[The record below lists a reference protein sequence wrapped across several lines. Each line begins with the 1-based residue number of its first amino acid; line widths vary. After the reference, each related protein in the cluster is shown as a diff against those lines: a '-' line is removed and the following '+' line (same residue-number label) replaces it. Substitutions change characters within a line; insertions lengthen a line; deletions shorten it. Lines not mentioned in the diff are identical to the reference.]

1 MVHTGIE
8 PTASAL
14 LAPWAQ
20 QLSFANY
27 TQSPSCLPVFG
38 NAFQEGLLH
47 HLSRNRG
54 EADWLVVPW
63 IFFFALLVDRSDICF
78 LPAVRMSLHNH
89 ALSKKITSGL
99 KVMLPSSFT
108 THGCFISGL
117 CLKWPLC
124 QSVPLKVYFLLPSFP
139 LVSEAHSPCRL
150 LFRVLHHWGACPSW
164 SWVHVF
170 LSFPVATDTSVEASL
185 IALHI
190 SCHIGLHVGFGF
202 PYPFSVC
209 LDNTSIFLLNY
220 LSLLSSHSTSQWPE
234 LLLNI

>member
-14 LAPWAQ
+14 LAPWAH

-47 HLSRNRG
+47 HLSRDRG

-63 IFFFALLVDRSDICF
+63 IFFFALLEDRSDICF
-78 LPAVRMSLHNH
+78 LPAVKMSLHNH
-89 ALSKKITSGL
+89 ALSKKITSGF

-124 QSVPLKVYFLLPSFP
+124 QSAPLKVYIPCSQASLWSQRPTVPAGCCSVSFITGVLAPFGRGSMFSLVFLL
-139 LVSEAHSPCRL
+139 LQTHL
-150 LFRVLHHWGACPSW
+150 
-164 SWVHVF
+164 
-170 LSFPVATDTSVEASL
+170 
-185 IALHI
+185 
-190 SCHIGLHVGFGF
+190 
-202 PYPFSVC
+202 
-209 LDNTSIFLLNY
+209 
-220 LSLLSSHSTSQWPE
+220 
-234 LLLNI
+234 